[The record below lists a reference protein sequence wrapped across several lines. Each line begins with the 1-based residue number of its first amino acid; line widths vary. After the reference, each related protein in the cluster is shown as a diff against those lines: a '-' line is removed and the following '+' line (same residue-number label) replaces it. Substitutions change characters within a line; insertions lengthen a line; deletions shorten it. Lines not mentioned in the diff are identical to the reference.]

1 MNAAA
6 RWVLLAAL
14 LAASLLVSVSF
25 GAVDITLGQ
34 TLDILFRGAEDGSWE
49 GTVLLDIRL
58 PRALVG
64 LMVGGGLALC
74 GTVMQGIFR
83 NPMADPGVL
92 GVTSGAALGAV
103 LALYTGLADAGPWM
117 IPLAAFAIAV
127 ACAFLVYAIATSA
140 GRTSMATLLLAGIA
154 VGGTAISLTS
164 FVLSLALADYETGSR
179 MLFWLM
185 GGLDARSWLHVRL
198 AAPLILGGSA
208 LLCLYGREL
217 NALATGEESALSLG
231 VDVARA
237 RFVLI
242 LLSTT
247 VTAAAVSVS
256 GSILFVGLVVPH
268 ILRLAFGPDHR
279 TLLPASFLL
288 GGAFLTVTDLVSR
301 KICAPE
307 ELQLGVITT
316 LLGGPFFMFLLAAKR
331 RRGEIA

>member
-1 MNAAA
+1 MNAAI
-6 RWVLLAAL
+6 RWGGLGLLVAAS
-14 LAASLLVSVSF
+14 LAASVSI
-25 GAVDITLGQ
+25 GAVDIPLGR
-34 TLDILFRGAEDGSWE
+34 ILALLRGPAEGEWE
-49 GTVLLDIRL
+49 ATVLREIRL

-64 LMVGGGLALC
+64 AMVGGGLAIC

-103 LALYTGLADAGPWM
+103 LALYTGLADAGPWI
-117 IPLAAFAIAV
+117 IPLAAFTTAV
-127 ACAFLVYAIATSA
+127 ASAFLVYAIATKA
-140 GRTSMATLLLAGIA
+140 GRTSLATLLLAGIA

-208 LLCLYGREL
+208 LICLYGREL

-231 VDVARA
+231 VDVARV
-237 RFVLI
+237 RFILI

-268 ILRLAFGPDHR
+268 ILRLLGGPDHR
-279 TLLPASFLL
+279 TLLPASFLF
-288 GGAFLTVTDLVSR
+288 GAAFLTATDIVARRVT
-301 KICAPE
+301 APE
-307 ELQLGVITT
+307 ELQLGVVTT
-316 LLGGPFFMFLLAAKR
+316 LLGGPFFMALLAAKR
-331 RRGEIA
+331 RKGELA